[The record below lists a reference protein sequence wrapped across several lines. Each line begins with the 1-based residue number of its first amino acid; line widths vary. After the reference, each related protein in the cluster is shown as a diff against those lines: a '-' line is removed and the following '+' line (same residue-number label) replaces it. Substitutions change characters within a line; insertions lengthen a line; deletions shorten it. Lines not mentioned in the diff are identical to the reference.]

1 MLSSSKI
8 GMYLKNRNCKNQ
20 KLNFTKSSVVVQIF
34 SNPSLP
40 NCINRHYRFFEH
52 GADNT
57 AYRNEKYWRIL
68 TDFRQKSVVRIDA
81 DSNVATLLPRWTA
94 AVTTS
99 RCSSLGRFSKWSS
112 VAIVALLLEHRR
124 ADGFEFA
131 NRQFGSRANVHESRH
146 ASTVEKGV
154 VHQSVTAHTK
164 NFWGSIQRVW
174 HRGDGEDENGQLSRD
189 VICGPS
195 LAE

>member
-8 GMYLKNRNCKNQ
+8 GMYLKNRNWKNQ
-20 KLNFTKSSVVVQIF
+20 KLNFTKSSVIVQIF

-40 NCINRHYRFFEH
+40 NCINRHCRFFEH

-57 AYRNEKYWRIL
+57 GLQEWKILENSYRFSSKIGR
-68 TDFRQKSVVRIDA
+68 TDRCRFQCGNSAPPV
-81 DSNVATLLPRWTA
+81 DSSGDNIT
-94 AVTTS
+94 
-99 RCSSLGRFSKWSS
+99 CSSLGRFSKWSS
-112 VAIVALLLEHRR
+112 VAIVALLLE
-124 ADGFEFA
+124 FA
-131 NRQFGSRANVHESRH
+131 NRQFGSRGNVHESRH

-164 NFWGSIQRVW
+164 ISEVPYKECGI
-174 HRGDGEDENGQLSRD
+174 GEMGRLKMDKMPRD
-189 VICGPS
+189 VICGRF

>member
-8 GMYLKNRNCKNQ
+8 GMYLKNRNWKNQ
-20 KLNFTKSSVVVQIF
+20 KLNFTKSSVIVQIF

-57 AYRNEKYWRIL
+57 AYGNEKYWRIL

-99 RCSSLGRFSKWSS
+99 R
-112 VAIVALLLEHRR
+112 ALRSAASRSGAAWHLWL
-124 ADGFEFA
+124 DGFEFA
-131 NRQFGSRANVHESRH
+131 NRQFGSRGNVHESRH

-164 NFWGSIQRVW
+164 NF
-174 HRGDGEDENGQLSRD
+174 
-189 VICGPS
+189 
-195 LAE
+195 